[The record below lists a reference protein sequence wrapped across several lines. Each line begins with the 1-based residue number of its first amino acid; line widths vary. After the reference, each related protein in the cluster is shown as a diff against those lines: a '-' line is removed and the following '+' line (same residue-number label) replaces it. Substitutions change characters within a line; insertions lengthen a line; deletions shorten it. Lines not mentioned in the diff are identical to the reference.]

1 MSAKALSSKKLPAGF
16 GELQVWEN
24 WIEPDEMKRAERQV
38 SVSVGDLGD
47 FYRALLPHA
56 GDIYDYLAEVPL
68 DQDMKEEDLSLLL
81 LAVALAEVADGV
93 EFYAPAANAPE
104 ALPRMVPLHD
114 SVLGWR
120 H

>member
-1 MSAKALSSKKLPAGF
+1 MSAKALSSKRLPAGF

-24 WIEPDEMKRAERQV
+24 WIEPDETKRVERRI
-38 SVSVGDLGD
+38 SVSVGDLNE
-47 FYRALLPHA
+47 FYRGVLPHA
-56 GDIYDYLAEVPL
+56 GAIYDHLAGVPL
-68 DQDMKEEDLSLLL
+68 GQEMKEEDLALLL
-81 LAVALAEVADGV
+81 LGIAHAEIADGV